1 MVRSPSVLVV
11 GLTGGI
17 GSGKSTVSSLL
28 VERGAVL
35 IDADAIVRELQAPGG
50 EAFVAMVERFG
61 DGIVAADGTLDRAAV
76 AAVVFADPAARKDL
90 NAITHPLVGREM
102 GARMAAQAQT
112 DNIVVL
118 DIPLLAE
125 RGGKGAYP
133 VAAVVVV
140 DCPVD
145 VAVERLVAFREFS
158 EDDARARIAAQI
170 SREERCAIADRV
182 IDNSGSLDDLKSQVD
197 AVWTWLVQL
206 RDEVKETAEGG
217 PPG

>member
-1 MVRSPSVLVV
+1 MRRMVRSAVVLLV

-17 GSGKSTVSSLL
+17 GSGKSTVSARL
-28 VERGAVL
+28 VAHGAVRV
-35 IDADAIVRELQAPGG
+35 DADAIGRELQAPGG

-76 AAVVFADPAARKDL
+76 AALVFGDADALKDL
-90 NAITHPLVGREM
+90 NGITHPLVGREM
-102 GARMAAQAQT
+102 ASRMAAQAAT

-133 VAAVVVV
+133 VAVVVVV

-145 VAVERLVAFREFS
+145 VAVERLVSYREYS
-158 EDDARARIAAQI
+158 EEDARARIAAQI
-170 SREERCAIADRV
+170 SRDERRAIADRV
-182 IDNSGSLDDLKSQVD
+182 IDNSGSLEDLKPQVDDLW
-197 AVWTWLVQL
+197 AWLVAM
-206 RDEVKETAEGG
+206 RDSPS
-217 PPG
+217 PPSP

>member
-1 MVRSPSVLVV
+1 MVRSAPVLLV

-28 VERGAVL
+28 VAHGAVVV
-35 IDADAIVRELQAPGG
+35 DADAIVRELQAPGG

-61 DGIVAADGTLDRAAV
+61 PGVVAADGTLDRAAV
-76 AAVVFADPAARKDL
+76 ASLVFGDPAALRDL

-102 GARMAAQAQT
+102 AARMAAQAST
-112 DNIVVL
+112 DNVVVL

-133 VAAVVVV
+133 VAAIVVV

-145 VAVERLVAFREFS
+145 VAVGRLVAFRGFS
-158 EDDARARIAAQI
+158 EEDARARVAAQI

-182 IDNSGSLDDLKSQVD
+182 IDNSGTLDALEPQVD
-197 AVWTWLVQL
+197 DVWSWLVAL
-206 RDEVKETAEGG
+206 RDESPDIPVT
-217 PPG
+217 PPS